1 MNVLKELEAGKRKG
15 RGQLEAAPE
24 KHNQDVTQGG
34 SCGEGKKAEGIRRLS
49 RAV

>member
-24 KHNQDVTQGG
+24 KHNQYATQG
-34 SCGEGKKAEGIRRLS
+34 SSSGEGRKAEGIRRES
-49 RAV
+49 N